1 MLLSMDNESAVS
13 TDGKKQWVPGMY
25 DARVIICDDE
35 VEILRYLNK
44 IMTAQGI
51 EVEIFTSGAALMN
64 VLENRALEESDLLLL
79 DVKMP
84 DVDGIEILQRVK
96 GLKLEIPVVIMT
108 AFASINSAIEA
119 MKLGAYDYVTKPFP
133 KEKIFGILEK
143 VLERKEL
150 LKENSALK
158 DELGKTAPG
167 QFVYTSDLFRKV
179 HEMAVQ
185 VAQSDAN
192 VVILGESG
200 TGKELIAG
208 LIHSASPRSERRFLS
223 INCATLSDTL
233 LESQLFGH
241 VRGAFT
247 GAVTHQRGLLEE
259 ANNGT
264 LFLDEVGDMSP
275 SIQAKLL
282 RVLQEGDF
290 IPVGDTK
297 AKSVDIRFLAA
308 TNKDLEEEVRQKR
321 FREDLFFRLNVI
333 AINLPPLRERVED
346 IEPLAR
352 YFLNRISQRMKKE
365 FVNFTPDALQIM
377 RSYAWPGNI
386 RELENAIERAA
397 ILTKG
402 AVITA
407 ENLPVWK
414 ITPPAE
420 QRKGERLV
428 PLEEVEREHILHVLE
443 KPAITRAGL
452 PGSLPSPAGPW
463 TGNWKSTACR
473 TRPCSRTRTPSDAAT
488 VSHSGQADRRCACAA
503 VCRFFHLFPHRPLH
517 HRRQDHQP
525 SPGKSQNRPEFGSRG
540 VP

>member
-1 MLLSMDNESAVS
+1 MILKIDNDVAEA
-13 TDGKKQWVPGMY
+13 GGGGMERGPGMY
-25 DARVIICDDE
+25 QARVIICDDE

-44 IMTAQGI
+44 ILTAQGL
-51 EVEIFTSGAALMN
+51 EVEIFTSGEALMR
-64 VLENRALEESDLLLL
+64 VLEHRALEESDLLLL

-84 DVDGIEILQRVK
+84 DVGGLEILQRVK
-96 GLKLEIPVVIMT
+96 ELKLDIPVVMMT

-133 KEKIFGILEK
+133 KEKILGILDK

-158 DELGKTAPG
+158 DELGKSPQSG
-167 QFVYTSDLFRKV
+167 HLVYNSDAFRQV
-179 HEMAVQ
+179 YEMAVQ

-208 LIHSASPRSERRFLS
+208 LIHSMSPRREQRFLS

-247 GAVTHQRGLLEE
+247 GAVAHQKGLLEE

-275 SIQAKLL
+275 AIQAKLL
-282 RVLQEGDF
+282 RVLQEGDY
-290 IPVGDTK
+290 IPVGETK
-297 AKSVDIRFLAA
+297 ARSVDIRFLAA

-352 YFLNRISQRMKKE
+352 YFLGRISQRMKKE
-365 FVNFTPDALQIM
+365 FVNFTPEALHIM

-386 RELENAIERAA
+386 RELENAVERAA
-397 ILTKG
+397 ILARGT
-402 AVITA
+402 VITA

-414 ITPPAE
+414 SAPPDGSRAV
-420 QRKGERLV
+420 ERLC
-428 PLEEVEREHILHVLE
+428 PLEVVEREHILQVFH
-443 KPAITRAGL
+443 K
-452 PGSLPSPAGPW
+452 
-463 TGNWKSTACR
+463 TGNNK
-473 TRPCSRTRTPSDAAT
+473 SRTAKILDIARRTLDRKLEEYGVQTAPTDT
-488 VSHSGQADRRCACAA
+488 VD
-503 VCRFFHLFPHRPLH
+503 P
-517 HRRQDHQP
+517 
-525 SPGKSQNRPEFGSRG
+525 
-540 VP
+540 

>member
-1 MLLSMDNESAVS
+1 MLLSMDNESVV
-13 TDGKKQWVPGMY
+13 GLVGRKQWVPGMY

-51 EVEIFTSGAALMN
+51 QVEIFTSGTALMHT
-64 VLENRALEESDLLLL
+64 LENRALEESDLLLL

-84 DVDGIEILQRVK
+84 DVDGIEILQRIK
-96 GLKLEIPVVIMT
+96 NIKLGIPVVIMT

-158 DELGKTAPG
+158 DELGKTVPPG
-167 QFVYTSDLFRKV
+167 HLVYTSDLFRKV
-179 HEMAVQ
+179 HDMAIQ

-208 LIHSASPRSERRFLS
+208 LIHSASTRHERRFLS

-247 GAVTHQRGLLEE
+247 GAVAHQKGLLEE

-333 AINLPPLRERVED
+333 AIHLPPLRERVED

-365 FVNFTPDALQIM
+365 FVNFTPEALQIM
-377 RSYAWPGNI
+377 QSYTWPGNI

-397 ILTKG
+397 ILAKG

-420 QRKGERLV
+420 QVRGERLV
-428 PLEEVEREHILHVLE
+428 PLEDVEREHILHVLE
-443 KPAITRAGL
+443 K
-452 PGSLPSPAGPW
+452 
-463 TGNWKSTACR
+463 TGYNK
-473 TRPCSRTRTPSDAAT
+473 SRTARVLAIARRTL
-488 VSHSGQADRRCACAA
+488 DRKLEEYGVQVKA
-503 VCRFFHLFPHRPLH
+503 V
-517 HRRQDHQP
+517 QP
-525 SPGKSQNRPEFGSRG
+525 DMD

>member
-1 MLLSMDNESAVS
+1 
-13 TDGKKQWVPGMY
+13 MY
-25 DARVIICDDE
+25 QARVIICDDE

-44 IMTAQGI
+44 ILTAQGL
-51 EVEIFTSGAALMN
+51 EVEIFTSGEALMR
-64 VLENRALEESDLLLL
+64 VLEHRALEESDLLLL

-84 DVDGIEILQRVK
+84 DVGGLEILQRVK
-96 GLKLEIPVVIMT
+96 ELKLDIPVVMMT

-133 KEKIFGILEK
+133 KEKILGILDK

-158 DELGKTAPG
+158 DELGKSPQSG
-167 QFVYTSDLFRKV
+167 HLVYNSDAFRQV
-179 HEMAVQ
+179 YEMAVQ

-208 LIHSASPRSERRFLS
+208 LIHSMSPRREQRFLS

-247 GAVTHQRGLLEE
+247 GAVAHQKGLLEE

-275 SIQAKLL
+275 AIQAKLL
-282 RVLQEGDF
+282 RVLQEGDY
-290 IPVGDTK
+290 IPVGETK
-297 AKSVDIRFLAA
+297 ARSVDIRFLAA

-352 YFLNRISQRMKKE
+352 YFLGRISQRMKKE
-365 FVNFTPDALQIM
+365 FVNFTPEALHIM

-386 RELENAIERAA
+386 RELENAVERAA
-397 ILTKG
+397 ILARGT
-402 AVITA
+402 VITA

-414 ITPPAE
+414 SAPPDGSRAV
-420 QRKGERLV
+420 ERLC
-428 PLEEVEREHILHVLE
+428 PLEVVEREHILQVFH
-443 KPAITRAGL
+443 K
-452 PGSLPSPAGPW
+452 
-463 TGNWKSTACR
+463 TGNNK
-473 TRPCSRTRTPSDAAT
+473 SRTAKILDIARRTLDRKLEEYGVQTAPTDT
-488 VSHSGQADRRCACAA
+488 VD
-503 VCRFFHLFPHRPLH
+503 P
-517 HRRQDHQP
+517 
-525 SPGKSQNRPEFGSRG
+525 
-540 VP
+540 